1 MDEKVYGG
9 QTMSKR
15 KLLTVI
21 LLAFVTTL
29 MLACAIIFTACG
41 NNETPDDGHNTEQGG
56 ENPSDGNKP
65 GTNPGT
71 DQDDDKDII
80 VTSVSLDNTSLS
92 LEIGESYTLVV
103 TVSPSNATDKSITW
117 SSTNSSVAAVSD
129 GKVTAKS
136 EGTTTI
142 TAEAHNGKT
151 ASCTVTVNEPAPE
164 VIEVTSVSLNKTS
177 LTLEIGESETLTA
190 TVLPSNATDKSVT
203 WTSSDKSVVTVING
217 RITAVGAGAATITAK
232 TSNGKTAICSIIVK
246 EPAPEI
252 IEVTSVS
259 LNKTSLTLEIG
270 ASETLTATVLPS
282 NATDKSVTW
291 TSSDQSVAM
300 VVNGKITAIESGT
313 TTITATTSNGKTAS
327 CTITVNEPAPEVI
340 EVASVLLNKTSLTLE
355 IGESET
361 ITATVLPNNATD
373 KSVTWT
379 SSDQAVATVANGKI
393 TAVGSGTAMITATT
407 GNGKTAICTVTVN
420 AAVPK
425 ITQVEGATITGTDI
439 FMLVDHM
446 TDSVALLNK
455 ITVSS
460 GRWDLYSDI
469 LGQNRIPTKIA
480 AGSNG
485 KLQNGD
491 NVFYIMLENENGD
504 LAEVYT
510 LTIYRSYAVTVSYY
524 NHKDVLVYSDT
535 AYTGYEY
542 ELNYDYTTPGYT
554 FNSWTKN
561 GITYQSRVLWDDI
574 ALHAKMTANSYIV
587 FLNAEGG
594 TLTPSRVDVIY
605 DAEYV
610 LPVPERQGYTFL
622 GWYIDEKQLTD
633 KSGQSLS
640 AWLYAEDSSVMAKW
654 QINQYTVT
662 AEYNEQAGSVTGTG
676 NYDFGT
682 EITLKAFA
690 PNLGYTF
697 SGWYHGSNC
706 LTTETIYTFTLSTED
721 VNLTA
726 KYDVND
732 EMSVFIFSS
741 TSTTCTIMGIQD
753 KSVTELII
761 PDYVTE
767 IEEGAFS
774 GCSSLTSITLPFVGN
789 KIKSSTEP
797 YQYPLGYIFGSEFYN
812 NSIGTIQ
819 SYYGTLNNLGTFNIV
834 KSTYYLPASLETVT
848 INGGNILQGAFYN
861 CSNIKS
867 ITIPK
872 NITII
877 EDDTFSGCRSLVELL
892 IPNTVSTIGN
902 NAFYNCS
909 SLSGKLLIPDS
920 VIAIGNQA
928 FQNCNSLTDTLIIPK
943 GVKTIGSDAF
953 SGCSGFTGDLT
964 IPNSVVS
971 IGDNAFNACSN
982 LKSITIPDTVSNI
995 GNEAFSDCLRLIEIN
1010 YASNADLDRYSKLFY
1025 RAGIYGDGVTITF
1038 NGDIPS
1044 YIFYECYANVVNVK
1058 GMDAKSIGFYAFYN
1072 CNKLYNITLSN
1083 KVTAIGSYAFYGCS
1097 ALKEVFLPTAV
1108 KTIGSYAFYDCN
1120 SLMNLEIP
1128 YGVTAIEGY
1137 AFGNCTSLANIVIP
1151 QSVKF
1156 LNGTAFSGC
1165 SNLIKVINGV
1175 SYIDKWVIDCDA
1187 SLSEIT
1193 LLSDTIGV
1201 GDGAF
1206 SGCTEL
1212 VQVALPNGIISIGG
1226 SAFYG
1231 CKNLNSITLP
1241 DSVRYIGQRAFYGC
1255 EKLINYE
1262 DGVGYVGKWIVSC
1275 NTVSSQVT
1283 LRDDVIGIADSAF
1296 YACSIYSIN
1305 IPNTVIY
1312 IGEAAFQHC
1321 ENLEGIIMGNGIKFI
1336 GQTAFLLCTSLT
1348 SIYITDLDAWD
1359 AITFEDDTANPLYY
1373 GGTLYLNGEEVTE

>member
-1 MDEKVYGG
+1 MSCFLKCSLNMVFDEHFRILVVHGMNDKVHRA
-9 QTMSKR
+9 QLMSKR
-15 KLLTVI
+15 KVFQII
-21 LLAFVTTL
+21 LLALVAALF
-29 MLACAIIFTACG
+29 LACAVLFTACG
-41 NNETPDDGHNTEQGG
+41 NNETPGSGHNTEQGS
-56 ENPSDGNKP
+56 ENPDDGNEP
-65 GTNPGT
+65 GTPSGGDDNPGT
-71 DQDDDKDII
+71 DPDDDKDIA
-80 VTSVSLDNTSLS
+80 VTSVSLDKAYLT

-103 TVSPSNATDKSITW
+103 TVSPSNATNKSATW
-117 SSTNSSVAAVSD
+117 SSTNCSVASVSG

-142 TAEAHNGKT
+142 IAEAHNGTT
-151 ASCTVTVNEPAPE
+151 ASCTLTVNEPAHE
-164 VIEVTSVSLNKTS
+164 VIEVTSVSLNKTFLTLEIGESGTLTATVLPNNATDKSVTWTSSDQSVAMVEDGKVTAIESGTTTITATTSNGKTASCSVTVNESAPEIIEVTSVS
-177 LTLEIGESETLTA
+177 LNKSSLALEIGESETLTA

-203 WTSSDKSVVTVING
+203 W
-217 RITAVGAGAATITAK
+217 A
-232 TSNGKTAICSIIVK
+232 
-246 EPAPEI
+246 
-252 IEVTSVS
+252 
-259 LNKTSLTLEIG
+259 
-270 ASETLTATVLPS
+270 
-282 NATDKSVTW
+282 
-291 TSSDQSVAM
+291 
-300 VVNGKITAIESGT
+300 
-313 TTITATTSNGKTAS
+313 
-327 CTITVNEPAPEVI
+327 
-340 EVASVLLNKTSLTLE
+340 
-355 IGESET
+355 
-361 ITATVLPNNATD
+361 
-373 KSVTWT
+373 
-379 SSDQAVATVANGKI
+379 SSDQAVAMVANGKV
-393 TAVGSGTAMITATT
+393 TAVGSGIATITATVS
-407 GNGKTAICTVTVN
+407 NGKTATCRITVN
-420 AAVPK
+420 AAVPE
-425 ITQVEGATITGTDI
+425 ITQVEGATIDGTDI

-455 ITVSS
+455 VTVSS

-480 AGSNG
+480 AGSRG
-485 KLQNGD
+485 KLQDGD
-491 NVFYIMLENENGD
+491 NIFYIMLENENGD

-524 NHKDVLVYSDT
+524 NHKDVLVYSNT

-542 ELNYDYTTPGYT
+542 VLNYDYTTPGFT
-554 FNSWTKN
+554 FNSWTEN
-561 GITYQSRVLWDDI
+561 GVTYQSRVLWDDM

-587 FLNAEGG
+587 FLNADGG

-605 DAEYV
+605 DTEYS

-640 AWLYAEDSSVMAKW
+640 AWLYAEDSSVTAKW

-662 AEYNEQAGSVTGTG
+662 AEYNGQAGSVTGTG

-682 EITLKAFA
+682 EVTLKAIA

-697 SGWYHGSNC
+697 SGWYCVNDC
-706 LTTETIYTFTLSTED
+706 LTTDYIYTFILSAEN
-721 VNLTA
+721 VNFTA
-726 KYDVND
+726 KYDVNV
-732 EMSVFIFSS
+732 EMSIFTF
-741 TSTTCTIMGIQD
+741 TSTPTLCTITGIQD
-753 KSVTELII
+753 KFVAELIV

-774 GCSSLTSITLPFVGN
+774 ECSSLISITLPFVGN
-789 KIKSSTEP
+789 KIKTSTEP
-797 YQYPLGYIFGSEFYN
+797 YQYPLGYIFGTEFYE
-812 NSIGTIQ
+812 NSIETIQ
-819 SYYGTLNNLGTFNIV
+819 SYYGTLTNLGTFSIIE
-834 KSTYYLPASLETVT
+834 STYYLPASLETVT
-848 INGGNILQGAFYN
+848 INGGIILRGAFYN
-861 CSNIKS
+861 CCNIKS
-867 ITIPK
+867 ITIPE
-872 NITII
+872 NMINI
-877 EDDTFSGCRSLVELL
+877 EDDTFSGCRSLVQLL

-920 VIAIGNQA
+920 VIAIGNSA
-928 FQNCNSLTDTLIIPK
+928 FQNCNSLTDTLTIPN
-943 GVKTIGSDAF
+943 GVKTIGSYAF

-964 IPNSVVS
+964 IPNSVIS
-971 IGDNAFNACSN
+971 IGDKAFYACNS
-982 LKSITIPDTVSNI
+982 LRSITVPDTVVNI
-995 GNEAFSDCLRLIEIN
+995 GNEAFSSCLRLGEIN
-1010 YASNADLDRYSKLFY
+1010 YAANANLDRHSKLFY

-1038 NGDIPS
+1038 NSNIPS
-1044 YIFYECYANVVNVK
+1044 YIFYESNANVISII
-1058 GMDAKSIGFYAFYN
+1058 GMNAESVGTYAFFN
-1072 CNKLYNITLSN
+1072 CNKLYDITLSN
-1083 KVTAIGSYAFYGCS
+1083 EVTVIGSYAFYGCS

-1108 KTIGSYAFYDCN
+1108 KTIGSYAFYGCN

-1137 AFGNCTSLANIVIP
+1137 AFGNCTSLTDLVIP
-1151 QSVKF
+1151 KSINS

-1165 SNLIKVINGV
+1165 SNLIKDINGI
-1175 SYIDKWVIDCDA
+1175 SYVGKWVIDCDT

-1193 LLSDTIGV
+1193 LLSDTIGI

-1212 VQVALPNGIISIGG
+1212 IQVALPNGITYIGG

-1231 CKNLNSITLP
+1231 CNNLSNLTLP
-1241 DSVRYIGQRAFYGC
+1241 NSVKCIGQRAFYGC

-1283 LRDDVIGIADSAF
+1283 LRDDVIGIADGAF
-1296 YACSIYSIN
+1296 YGCSIYSIN

-1321 ENLEGIIMGNGIKFI
+1321 ENLESIIMGNGIKSI